1 MAKKFKKVKNQI
13 DFVELEHE
21 ILKFWED
28 HQIFNKLV
36 SKNEGNKPWSFM
48 DGPITANNPM
58 GVHHAWGR
66 SLKDIFQRFHAMN
79 GYDLRYQNG
88 FDCQGLWVEVEVEKE
103 LGFKSKK
110 DIEDFGIEKFVNMC
124 KDRVTK
130 FSKIQTEQSKRLGY
144 WMDWDNSY
152 YTMSD
157 ENNYTIWGFLKKLFD
172 EGKIYR
178 GTDVVP
184 WSGRSGTSYSQM
196 EIIEGRKL
204 VAHRSVFVKFPL
216 IDKENEYLL
225 VWTTT
230 PWTLTSNIAAAVNVN
245 LDYIKLEASDGSI
258 YYFAEENLKFARLE
272 KQFKDK
278 KQWIKGVPKLK
289 TIEQIF
295 NERGGYKILEKVKGS
310 ALVGL
315 KYTGPFD
322 SLEAQNIA
330 GGYPFTN
337 EKLKKDGI
345 TAVDCHKV
353 IDGGKDNIGNDIVVA
368 GEGTGIVH
376 MATGCG
382 AIDNKIG
389 KKNNLV
395 EIAPLNDEAK
405 YLEGFGFLT
414 GKTATSEST
423 RDEIIQ
429 YLKENN
435 FLLYQEDYPHIYP
448 HCWRSG
454 DELVYRSV
462 DEWYI
467 NMDWRDNIKKV
478 VGDIN
483 WIPDWGHDREMEWL
497 ENMGDWMIS
506 KKRFWGLALP
516 IWVFEDK
523 SFYVVGSK
531 EELEELAVEGF
542 EEFKNHSP
550 HRPWI
555 DKVKIKHPET
565 GLIGTRIPDVGNPW
579 LDAGIV
585 PYSTL
590 KYNSD
595 KEYWKK
601 WFPADFVVECFP
613 GQFRNWFYSLL
624 AMSTM
629 LEQKAPFK
637 TLLGHALVK
646 DETGRDMHK
655 SWGNAIWFED
665 AAEKMGV
672 DVMRWLYASQ
682 NPEHNLLFGYGIAD
696 EVRKKIITLWNTY
709 YFFVTYAN
717 LDDFNPNEVNVD
729 ESDYTILD
737 KWINSKMN
745 EFINDSKNYYENFEI
760 YKLMQE
766 SSMILDHLSNWY
778 VRRNRRRFWKSEND
792 NDKNA
797 AYFTLYNALITYTK
811 IMAPIIPFISEEIY
825 KNLSNESES
834 IHLSSFPTYNKENT
848 DLSVIKEIDDII
860 NIVNLSRSARNKAN
874 IKVRQPLSNLFIY
887 STDNISDTIKRNEIQ
902 IKEELNIKEISI
914 VDDVSS
920 ILSYKI
926 KPNFALLSEKY
937 GSDMKMIISAINQS
951 DQNSL
956 MNQLASNNK
965 IDLNIEN
972 KNFEILEDELIVDEI
987 PKDNLCINGNRD
999 FKVGLNIN
1007 ITEELKM
1014 EGIVRDLIR
1023 QVQNLRKKSNLNVSD
1038 RIIFALSCNQK
1049 IHDSIS
1055 KFKDYFMNETLIES
1069 FSEDIENLDFKEDFK
1084 IDDMKVS
1091 ISISKK

>member
-28 HQIFNKLV
+28 YQIFNKLV

-245 LDYIKLEASDGSI
+245 LDYVKLEASDGSI

-315 KYTGPFD
+315 KYAGPFD

-435 FLLYQEDYPHIYP
+435 LLLYQEDYPHIYP

-825 KNLSNESES
+825 KNLSKESES
-834 IHLSSFPTYNKENT
+834 IHLSSFPTYNKKNT

-887 STDNISDTIKRNEIQ
+887 STDNILDTIKRNEIQ

-1038 RIIFALSCNQK
+1038 RIIFALSGNQK

-1069 FSEDIENLDFKEDFK
+1069 FSDDIENLDFKEDFK